1 MYCVYPAKRSRIYGA
16 MYFSTRE
23 QAEREKEK
31 MEKKTWA
38 EWLIKLVGGAE

>member
-1 MYCVYPAKRSRIYGA
+1 MYCLYPAKKSRIYGA

-23 QAEREKEK
+23 QAEREKEN

-38 EWLIKLVGGAE
+38 EWLIKTIGRAE